1 LLPTVEKRIIEDQ
14 MKLGGDRSGGTIE
27 TQANEQLGESNK
39 DPLATSGCPFWY
51 LDASLLKLGF
61 QNKCWATPDV
71 AIREKRAAS
80 LGAVTPDF
88 NGRKTSFQG
97 GYTVI

>member
-1 LLPTVEKRIIEDQ
+1 MR
-14 MKLGGDRSGGTIE
+14 LGGDGSGGTIE
-27 TQANEQLGESNK
+27 NQANERGVQLGESNK
-39 DPLATSGCPFWY
+39 DPLATSGCPFSY

-71 AIREKRAAS
+71 AIREKRAAL
-80 LGAVTPDF
+80 LGAATPDF